1 MTRLFS
7 NRLVTLLLVVAV
19 VAMFAFG
26 CGQKSVEPTELTKNI
41 EQSNSLRPL
50 DIKPGED
57 IPQEYF
63 DAQLKM
69 SDGELDSIIEA
80 SVPRNRA
87 LNQAASIGSV
97 LYVWYPFGP
106 AQVDLWR
113 GFAGDRTNGGTL
125 FLCGSN
131 RGTHTGS
138 DYYARDMTRY
148 DGQTAGQTVYS
159 GFCGNIVR
167 AGWVDGY
174 GNAVVI
180 WDPVRGVAT
189 RYAHLQSVDPSI
201 RIGQYICKAKV
212 IGKVGNTPGGFS
224 AHLHLASYE
233 HVPVDKYGLAIV
245 PYVCMSDY
253 YACISRFYIN

>member
-1 MTRLFS
+1 MTRIL
-7 NRLVTLLLVVAV
+7 NIRLVTLLLVVAV

-26 CGQKSVEPTELTKNI
+26 CGQKSVEPIDTKTI
-41 EQSNSLRPL
+41 EQSNALTPL
-50 DIKPGED
+50 DIKPGEN

-63 DAQLKM
+63 DAQEQLN
-69 SDGELDSIIEA
+69 DEQRDSILLA
-80 SVPRNRA
+80 SVPRDHGIG
-87 LNQAASIGSV
+87 QAASIGAV

-106 AQVDLWR
+106 AQVDMWSGLT
-113 GFAGDRTNGGTL
+113 GDRTLGGMLT
-125 FLCGSN
+125 LCGSY
-131 RGTHTGS
+131 RGTHSGA

-148 DGQTAGQTVYS
+148 DGQTTGQTVYS
-159 GFCGNIVR
+159 GYCGNIVR

-180 WDPVRGVAT
+180 WDPIRSVAT

-201 RIGQYICKAKV
+201 RLGQYICKGKV
-212 IGKVGNTPGGFS
+212 IGKVGNTPGGFP

>member
-1 MTRLFS
+1 MKRLS
-7 NRLVTLLLVVAV
+7 TNRSAALLLVVAA
-19 VAMFAFG
+19 VAFVAFG
-26 CGQKSVEPTELTKNI
+26 CDQKSVDPIDTKTA
-41 EQSNSLRPL
+41 EQSNTLKPL
-50 DIKPGED
+50 DIQSGED

-63 DAQLKM
+63 DAQAAM

-80 SVPRNRA
+80 SVPRNQTF
-87 LNQAASIGSV
+87 NQATSIGSV

-106 AQVDLWR
+106 AQVDMWS
-113 GFAGDRTNGGTL
+113 GCTGDRTNGGTL

-138 DYYARDMTRY
+138 DYYARDMSRY
-148 DGQTAGQTVYS
+148 DGQTAGQKVYS
-159 GFCGNIVR
+159 GYCGTVVR

-180 WDPVRGVAT
+180 WDRNRSVAT
-189 RYAHLQSVDPSI
+189 RYAHLQSIDPSI
-201 RIGQYICKAKV
+201 YLGQYICQGKV
-212 IGKVGNTPGGFS
+212 IGRVGNTPGGFS

-233 HVPVDKYGLAIV
+233 HVPVDRNGLAIV

-253 YACISRFYIN
+253 YACISRFFIN